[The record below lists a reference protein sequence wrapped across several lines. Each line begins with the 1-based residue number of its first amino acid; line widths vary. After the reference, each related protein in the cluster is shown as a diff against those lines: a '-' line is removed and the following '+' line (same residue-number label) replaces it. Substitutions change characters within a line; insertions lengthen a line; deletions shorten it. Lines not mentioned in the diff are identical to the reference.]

1 MADMVYAVVPVAATV
16 LTGLFAGLFFGFSIA
31 VMPGLGRAG
40 DRAMI
45 ESMQGVNVAILNPLF
60 AAVFIGAPV
69 GALASVVLHTSA
81 AETAS
86 AVWFGGALACLVAA
100 LGITFGVN
108 VPRNNALEEAGPAE
122 RIADPAAVRGA
133 FEPVWVRWNHLRSLA
148 SAVALVCAVVAL
160 TVR

>member
-1 MADMVYAVVPVAATV
+1 MADTVYAVVPVAAAV

-45 ESMQGVNVAILNPLF
+45 ESMQGINIAILNPLF

-69 GALASVVLHTSA
+69 GALASVVLHSSVAEA
-81 AETAS
+81 AAAAWS
-86 AVWFGGALACLVAA
+86 GAALACLVAA

-108 VPRNNALEEAGPAE
+108 VPRNTILEEAGPAE
-122 RIADPAAVRGA
+122 RIADPAAVRGS

-148 SAVALVCAVVAL
+148 SAVALVCSVIAL